1 MRNFLAVCLAFG
13 LAGCPTPR
21 TGAPIGA
28 TVAVQEFDIPRDAV
42 VERYSGPR
50 DQVGMKFAELLAR
63 KLTHL
68 GYQATAVPLGTPLEG
83 DLRITGHILEVD
95 GGNTAKRVLLG
106 FGAGRSEFDV
116 IGKVTRADGI
126 IVGEFSES
134 RAGKGWGEEGAL
146 EGAMQR
152 TINMIGRMVYTGG
165 YQQNAP
171 ADRPAGKAYRDGVAS
186 PDAAPVPP
194 TAEERLRALDRL
206 RADGMVTHEEY
217 EAKRAQILQA
227 L

>member
-1 MRNFLAVCLAFG
+1 
-13 LAGCPTPR
+13 
-21 TGAPIGA
+21 
-28 TVAVQEFDIPRDAV
+28 
-42 VERYSGPR
+42 
-50 DQVGMKFAELLAR
+50 
-63 KLTHL
+63 
-68 GYQATAVPLGTPLEG
+68 
-83 DLRITGHILEVD
+83 
-95 GGNTAKRVLLG
+95 LG

-116 IGKVTRADGI
+116 IGKVTRADGT

-186 PDAAPVPP
+186 ANAATSAPA

-206 RADGMVTHEEY
+206 RADGMVTPEEY
-217 EAKRAQILQA
+217 EAKRTQILEA